1 MKKIVDQIRFSDIS
15 KDRML
20 GVRKLKI
27 KWYLV
32 EYKNHYY
39 EIKIDQK
46 SVLKVKSN
54 GVIVTKRLLNDSEE
68 DRILGYLND
77 LNLKLPLPAPSSL
90 VCPNINHKLEITIGE
105 FFLSITWCSND
116 EIDADSAFSSIRELT
131 DYIESIEEVN
141 FGFNYL

>member
-1 MKKIVDQIRFSDIS
+1 MKKIVDQLRFSATP
-15 KDRML
+15 KN
-20 GVRKLKI
+20 KLFFKKIKI

-32 EYKNHYY
+32 ENKNYYY

-54 GVIVTKRLLNDSEE
+54 GVIVTKRLLNNIEE
-68 DRILGYLND
+68 HRILGYLND
-77 LNLKLPLPAPSSL
+77 LNLKLPTPDSRCWVS
-90 VCPNINHKLEITIGE
+90 PNIDHKLEITIGE
-105 FFLSITWCSND
+105 FLLSIKWCSND
-116 EIDADSAFSSIRELT
+116 EIDADSAFSSIQQLT